1 MSLVVARIAGQVV
14 PGVEVA
20 RAWSAA
26 SARNGGEPA
35 RTPLPLAGR
44 REGGPQAPVAR
55 GAETV
60 APVTSGL
67 PQCAAELGTEFL
79 QPLGPAGCQHQIS
92 PGRVQSMG
100 GGSAGARGG
109 AGDDRRRPGS
119 ARPGPRRAGRR
130 TPGTRAA
137 RRAPRPG
144 DRDVVVGS
152 PGGEPDR
159 VIQED
164 LMKPG
169 PREPATCAIPRAATA
184 GS

>member
-60 APVTSGL
+60 APVTSG
-67 PQCAAELGTEFL
+67 PPRCAAELGTEFL

-100 GGSAGARGG
+100 GGSTGARGG
-109 AGDDRRRPGS
+109 AGDDHRAARAAPVYRSTCRPKVSAAVLVRCWRRKPPARVS
-119 ARPGPRRAGRR
+119 AARPSSGRAANAWNTCG
-130 TPGTRAA
+130 TPGTTSR
-137 RRAPRPG
+137 
-144 DRDVVVGS
+144 
-152 PGGEPDR
+152 
-159 VIQED
+159 
-164 LMKPG
+164 
-169 PREPATCAIPRAATA
+169 
-184 GS
+184 